1 MGHNVF
7 ASLRGDKLLTFILE
21 DHEEAI
27 YYNIVADANPDL
39 SDEDQTVLTLRYV
52 SQSKEN
58 EQFEIKEEYDSC
70 LGHSALYCR

>member
-7 ASLRGDKLLTFILE
+7 ASLRGDKLLKFILE

-39 SDEDQTVLTLRYV
+39 SDEEQTVLTLRYV

-58 EQFEIKEEYDSC
+58 EQF
-70 LGHSALYCR
+70 